1 MAIIGSI
8 RKRGALIATVVF
20 IALLAFVMGD
30 LLFSGQSFFV
40 SDRIIGEIAGTR
52 ISIDEFE
59 NEVNRTAINIKIR
72 RQTSSLDEETIEQI
86 RAGVWEKMVNDI
98 AFKPHYEDAG
108 LGVSEDE
115 LKYLLLGPDP
125 DPIVVQYFTDPNTRQ
140 VYESMRDPTTGKL
153 SPIAIKQY
161 DDTIRKYQSRPPYS
175 AEWARWVDFQ
185 ERLPDMR
192 IRNKYINLIKKSLY
206 VTTQQA
212 KADYDNLNRTVSFSY
227 VLKPYSDIPDSVVK
241 VTEKDR
247 IKFYNENRYKFK
259 QEASRKLEYVI
270 FDIKATESD
279 YEETRKEM
287 EKLAEQWKDIKEEK
301 DDSLFVVSEAD
312 DRWFDTT
319 LYGQGQLPPQVDSLA
334 HASPK
339 GTVLPLYLDGDVYKL
354 TKVVD
359 ADTVPEV
366 KARHILIKFP
376 EGDSAKAKTKA
387 KAKIDSIKTVI
398 QRKKNFGEMAVLL
411 SDDKASAPD
420 SGNLGWFGRGRMVKA
435 FDSACFAGKKGD
447 MMVVLTEYG
456 YHLIEIL
463 DRNPSVRKT
472 QLATIDRKVLPGTK
486 TRNNAYEKASDF
498 IAKYHTIETFDKG
511 VEEMNLVKRLADP
524 LRESDKE
531 IAGIDNA
538 HEIIRW
544 AFNARKGDVSTTP
557 FHAQDKYVVAHLAEI
572 REEGIAPIEQKKEE
586 VEIGAIKTKKAEMI
600 LEEMKKLNVNR
611 IEDYAAKLNLR
622 VNPAEGAAFSSY
634 SIPNVGRELKLYG
647 PLFTMKE
654 GEVSKPIAGETG
666 VYVLRV
672 DKITEAPATTDYSQA
687 KTQAQNNYLYRA
699 ELEAIEA
706 LRKKAQIK
714 DNRAKFF

>member
-8 RKRGALIATVVF
+8 RKRGALIATVIF

-40 SDRIIGEIAGTR
+40 SDRTVGEIAGTR

-59 NEVNRTAINIKIR
+59 NEVGRTAMNIKIR
-72 RQTSSLDEETIEQI
+72 RQTTSLDEETMEQI
-86 RAGVWEKMVNDI
+86 RAGVWEKMINDI

-108 LGVSEDE
+108 LGVSEAE

-125 DPIVVQYFTDPNTRQ
+125 DPIVVQYFTDPTTRQ
-140 VYESMRDPTTGKL
+140 VYESMRDPITGKL
-153 SPIAIKQY
+153 SPVAIKQY
-161 DDTIRKYQSRPPYS
+161 DDTIRKYQNQQPYS
-175 AEWARWVDFQ
+175 AEWARWLDFQ
-185 ERLPDMR
+185 DRLPDMR
-192 IRNKYINLIKKSLY
+192 VRNKYINLIKKSLY

-212 KADYDNLNRTVSFSY
+212 KADYDNLNRTVNFSY
-227 VLKPYSDIPDSVVK
+227 ILKPYTDISDSAVK
-241 VTEKDR
+241 ITEKDR
-247 IKFYNENRYKFK
+247 IKFYNENRYKFR
-259 QEASRKLEYVI
+259 QETSRKLEYVI
-270 FDIKATESD
+270 FDVKASELD
-279 YEETRKEM
+279 YEETRKGM
-287 EKLAEQWKDIKEEK
+287 EKLAEQWKEIKDEK

-319 LYGQGQLPPQVDSLA
+319 LYGKGQLPLQVDSLA

-339 GTVLPLYLDGDVYKL
+339 GAVLPIYLEGDVYKL

-376 EGDSAKAKTKA
+376 EGDSAKAKVKA

-411 SDDKASAPD
+411 SDDKGSAPD
-420 SGNLGWFGRGRMVKA
+420 SGNLGWFSRGRMVKP

-447 MMVVLTEYG
+447 MPIVLTQYG

-463 DRNPSVRKT
+463 DKNPSVRKT
-472 QLATIDRKVLPGTK
+472 QLATIDRRVLPGTK
-486 TRNNAYEKASDF
+486 TRNDAYEKASDF
-498 IAKYHTIETFDKG
+498 IAKYRTSEAFDKG
-511 VEEMNLVKRLADP
+511 IEEMNLVKRLADP

-531 IAGIDNA
+531 IAGIENA
-538 HEIIRW
+538 REIIRW
-544 AFNARKGDVSTTP
+544 AFNAKKGEICKSP
-557 FHAQDKYVVAHLAEI
+557 FHVQNKYVVAHLAEI

-586 VEIGAIKTKKAEMI
+586 VEIGAIKAKKAEMI
-600 LEEMKKLNVNR
+600 LEEMKKINATRL
-611 IEDYAAKLNLR
+611 EDYASKLNLKI
-622 VNPAEGAAFSSY
+622 NPAEGASFSSY
-634 SIPNVGRELKLYG
+634 SIPNVGREPNLYG

-687 KTQAQNNYLYRA
+687 KTQAKNNYLYRA

-706 LRKKAQIK
+706 LRKKAEIK